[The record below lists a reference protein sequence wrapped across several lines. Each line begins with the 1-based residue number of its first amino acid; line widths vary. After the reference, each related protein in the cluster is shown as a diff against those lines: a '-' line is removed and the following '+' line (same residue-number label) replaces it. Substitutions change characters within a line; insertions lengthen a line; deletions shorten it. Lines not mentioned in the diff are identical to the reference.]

1 MRGPSCILR
10 ADLSFSRKD
19 GRCWAA
25 AEQRVVA
32 TVSNFIDVKVGS
44 SPIVTLQYSPT
55 TLYQVCYHIQ
65 SLFF

>member
-1 MRGPSCILR
+1 MRGPACTLR

-32 TVSNFIDVKVGS
+32 TVSNFIDVKVGPYS
-44 SPIVTLQYSPT
+44 IVTLQYSST
-55 TLYQVCYHIQ
+55 TLYQVSCHIQ
-65 SLFF
+65 